1 MNIKNNNTVECSF
14 CNAKTNSS
22 QLVVMRSGLI
32 CAQCVKRCAELI
44 NQEQGNREQPQLIPS
59 ALKAVLDQHVI
70 GQDKAK
76 KCLAVAVY
84 NHYKRHLNPDGVV
97 IDKSNV
103 LMVGPTGTG
112 KTLLVKSLA
121 KSLNVPIALNDA
133 TSLTGAGY
141 VGEDVES
148 VLLRLLRAAN
158 NDLELAQRGIVYID
172 EIDKLA
178 PKGGKSSQSVT
189 RDCVA
194 TTDVQEGL
202 LKILEGSKVS
212 VPLVGGRRHPQQE
225 TIEMDTTNILF
236 ICSGAFDGI
245 NDIVKRRLGGESIGF
260 TKVVKKP
267 ETGRIIRED
276 LVEYGLIP
284 EFIGRF
290 SAIVELEKLT
300 KEEMLQILTEPKNS
314 ILNQYSKL
322 FALDSTNLEFTP
334 DALEEIVN
342 LAMRS
347 NSGARDLRGILE
359 DALTELMFTAPD
371 KKQDSIVIDKPF
383 LLEALKER
391 FVFD

>member
-1 MNIKNNNTVECSF
+1 MNTKNNNTVECSF
-14 CNAKTNSS
+14 CNAMTNASK
-22 QLVVMRSGLI
+22 LVVMRSGLI
-32 CAQCVKRCAELI
+32 CAQCIKRCAELI
-44 NQEQGNREQPQLIPS
+44 NQEQGSVEQPQLIPS
-59 ALKAVLDQHVI
+59 AIKAVLDQHVI

-121 KSLNVPIALNDA
+121 NSLNVPIALNDA

-212 VPLVGGRRHPQQE
+212 VPLTGGRRHPQQE

-245 NDIVKRRLGGESIGF
+245 NEIVKRRLGGESIGF
-260 TKVVKKP
+260 TKTIKKP

-322 FALDSTNLEFTP
+322 FSLDSTNLEFTP

-359 DALTELMFTAPD
+359 DALTELMFTSPD
-371 KKQDSIVIDKPF
+371 KKQESIVIDKSF
-383 LLEALKER
+383 LLDALKER